1 MIEKPSIRE
10 RFKDVSHFDQ
20 IVENGTTHIDSV
32 FVFKRPD
39 DLFPFMYAC
48 QVMNSTV
55 VFKNENLIYPPDKL
69 DALSECARN
78 IDLTIYCTIA
88 EHPEIVQQY
97 LSYLLMEMEK
107 ENRS

>member
-1 MIEKPSIRE
+1 MIERLSNRE

-32 FVFKRPD
+32 FMFKSPN

-48 QVMNSTV
+48 QNMNSTV
-55 VFKNENLIYPPDKL
+55 IFENEDITISPDDKDKTLRDFILIL
-69 DALSECARN
+69 
-78 IDLTIYCTIA
+78 YCTIA

-97 LSYLLMEMEK
+97 LSYLLKEHEK
-107 ENRS
+107 EYRRG